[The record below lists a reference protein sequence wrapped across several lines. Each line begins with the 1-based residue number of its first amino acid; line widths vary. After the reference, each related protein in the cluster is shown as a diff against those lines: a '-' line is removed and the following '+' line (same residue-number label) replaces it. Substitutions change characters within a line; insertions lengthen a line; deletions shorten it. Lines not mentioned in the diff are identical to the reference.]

1 MAKITS
7 KALQARLNYQARI
20 GRKVSL
26 QDVSD
31 ATGIT
36 KAALSKIERGDTE
49 RIDFE
54 TLTKLCTFY
63 GVGVGD
69 ILQYNPDDTLSPG
82 HVARLAPDMA
92 GA

>member
-1 MAKITS
+1 MAKIRS

-20 GRKVSL
+20 GQKVSL
-26 QDVSD
+26 QDVSE

-36 KAALSKIERGDTE
+36 QAALSRIERGNTE

-54 TLTKLCTFY
+54 TLSKLCVFY

-69 ILQYNPDDTLSPG
+69 LLEFDPNGQQEHQY
-82 HVARLAPDMA
+82 A
-92 GA
+92 GLVPA

>member
-1 MAKITS
+1 MPKIIS
-7 KALQARLNYQARI
+7 KALQARLNYQARV

-36 KAALSKIERGDTE
+36 KAALSRIERGETE
-49 RIDFE
+49 RVDFD
-54 TLTKLCTFY
+54 TLSKLCAFY

-69 ILQYNPDDTLSPG
+69 ILEFDPNGRQTTDYAEIALQP
-82 HVARLAPDMA
+82 A
-92 GA
+92 